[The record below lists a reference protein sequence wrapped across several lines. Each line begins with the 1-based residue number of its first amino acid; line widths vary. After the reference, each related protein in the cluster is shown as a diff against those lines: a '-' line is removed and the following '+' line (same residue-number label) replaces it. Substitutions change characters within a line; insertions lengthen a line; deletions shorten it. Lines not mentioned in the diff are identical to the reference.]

1 MFETTWDGVGG
12 VKLKQKIVGLKTEH
26 GLGVVGVG
34 GVVVIFQYV
43 LRSL

>member
-1 MFETTWDGVGG
+1 VLETTRNGVGG
-12 VKLKQKIVGLKTEH
+12 VDLKQKVVGLKTEH